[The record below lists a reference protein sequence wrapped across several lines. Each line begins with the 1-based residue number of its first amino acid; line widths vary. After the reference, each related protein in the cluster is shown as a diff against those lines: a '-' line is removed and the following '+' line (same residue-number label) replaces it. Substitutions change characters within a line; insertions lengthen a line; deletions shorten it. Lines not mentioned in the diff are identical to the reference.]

1 MQRLECSEGGL
12 MPRLKAP
19 VKQAEETGQETVF
32 DFKKPFQK
40 LKPETFWEFI
50 QQYPDWEACAIYVYR
65 LWPVIDRRLS
75 GHKEKYIDVLSEKI
89 TEIDLLRKHGSGKYQ
104 LMFNDSNKPK
114 GLVNVASCKVELN
127 DPMFEPV
134 VPLEEVVEGADA
146 NKSYIDGLRARG
158 TWKDASMPA
167 IDHGQAATAELA
179 RTLTSVVD
187 RVMEREQAPPPP
199 PPPQDP
205 FAIAMQM
212 LKLMPTPP
220 PPPDPTAQAMKLL
233 EFIRANEGP
242 QEKDPLE
249 TYTRIA
255 DLIDRRTRHANPAA
269 SGGGINWGEALLG
282 FVSALPQLV
291 QGFVAMKAMM
301 PQQVVPA
308 AFPAG
313 QPGYLP
319 PTQGAP
325 MPEPDLNTL
334 FLELKPYLMKAIMQG
349 QSGDEFA
356 SGLVT
361 FLGEDR
367 YKQVA
372 GHGLEGILGALRS
385 QSDLWMLLSPYE
397 EAVRTFIQEFLDYGK
412 PETPEAEE
420 QPA

>member
-1 MQRLECSEGGL
+1 
-12 MPRLKAP
+12 
-19 VKQAEETGQETVF
+19 
-32 DFKKPFQK
+32 
-40 LKPETFWEFI
+40 
-50 QQYPDWEACAIYVYR
+50 
-65 LWPVIDRRLS
+65 
-75 GHKEKYIDVLSEKI
+75 
-89 TEIDLLRKHGSGKYQ
+89 
-104 LMFNDSNKPK
+104 
-114 GLVNVASCKVELN
+114 
-127 DPMFEPV
+127 
-134 VPLEEVVEGADA
+134 
-146 NKSYIDGLRARG
+146 
-158 TWKDASMPA
+158 
-167 IDHGQAATAELA
+167 
-179 RTLTSVVD
+179 
-187 RVMEREQAPPPP
+187 MEREQAPPPP

>member
-1 MQRLECSEGGL
+1 
-12 MPRLKAP
+12 MPRLKTP
-19 VKQAEETGQETVF
+19 EKQAEETGSEMVF
-32 DFKKPFQK
+32 DFRKPFQK
-40 LKPETFWEFI
+40 LKPETFWEFL
-50 QQYPDWEACAIYVYR
+50 QQYPDWEACAVYVYR

-75 GHKEKYIDVLSEKI
+75 GHKEKYIDVLSEKV

-158 TWKDASMPA
+158 KWKDTSMPA
-167 IDHGQAATAELA
+167 QDNGQAATAELA

-212 LKLMPTPP
+212 MKLMPPPP

-233 EFIRANEGP
+233 EFIRANEGR
-242 QEKDPLE
+242 QEPDPLE
-249 TYTRIA
+249 TYTKIA

-269 SGGGINWGEALLG
+269 SGGGINWGEAILG

-301 PQQVVPA
+301 PQQVAPA
-308 AFPAG
+308 AFPAM
-313 QPGYLP
+313 QAGYLP
-319 PTQGAP
+319 PTQGAT

-349 QSGDEFA
+349 QTGDEFA
-356 SGLVT
+356 SGLMT
-361 FLGEDR
+361 FLGEER

-372 GHGLEGILGALRS
+372 GHGVEGILGALRS
-385 QSDLWMLLSPYE
+385 QADLWMLLSPYE
-397 EAVRTFIQEFLDYGK
+397 EQVRTFIQEFIDYGK
-412 PETPEAEE
+412 AESAPPEEPQYDGTV
-420 QPA
+420 